1 MESSPKSLQE
11 TCMIVVIKQDLS
23 RDRLPEIVKEEV
35 ENLERNIMSAFTGK
49 FYTYKNGPNPN
60 FYPFLFPYP
69 HGPGSVE
76 FGLSVVWNRGKLE
89 FGFID
94 TEFSLSSQ
102 EEMLQITAG
111 VENNVGNVGSKL
123 FMLPGREPKIFD
135 YRIELER
142 KKLILLGSSL
152 SIFEERVLPFK
163 IVLGF
168 YMNVSTVPPI
178 PIPWIFSLRIETKM
192 WEKGNENIE
201 SPFWEKSFQF
211 IEERR
216 HPAVS
221 YESESIASRELNE
234 ESSDARDSELGI
246 NESDSDSN
254 DNEEGRND
262 NDD

>member
-1 MESSPKSLQE
+1 MREASCLHLRQNSTP
-11 TCMIVVIKQDLS
+11 T
-23 RDRLPEIVKEEV
+23 
-35 ENLERNIMSAFTGK
+35 
-49 FYTYKNGPNPN
+49 KN
-60 FYPFLFPYP
+60 
-69 HGPGSVE
+69 GSVE
-76 FGLSVVWNRGKLE
+76 VGLSVVWDRGRSE
-89 FGFID
+89 FAFVD
-94 TEFSLSSQ
+94 PEFALSSK
-102 EEMLQITAG
+102 EELLQIKAG
-111 VENNVGNVGSKL
+111 EENKVGKVGSKL
-123 FMLPGREPKIFD
+123 FLLPDRELTIFD

-221 YESESIASRELNE
+221 YESESIASRELNK